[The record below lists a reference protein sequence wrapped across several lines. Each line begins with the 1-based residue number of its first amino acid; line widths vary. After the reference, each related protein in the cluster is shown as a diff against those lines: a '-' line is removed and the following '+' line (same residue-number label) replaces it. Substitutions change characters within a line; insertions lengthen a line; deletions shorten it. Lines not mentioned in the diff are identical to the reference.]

1 MNKTELKGH
10 EGKFGKIRAGITGY
24 KKTMNG
30 IIKEM
35 DGHGNIYFVD
45 NDGYGFIFPP
55 HQVDTFMP
63 KEFSPLPEKEKG
75 KDIYWKSGRVYFKKT
90 NKECELT
97 K

>member
-1 MNKTELKGH
+1 MNKQDIKEQV
-10 EGKFGKIRAGITGY
+10 GKFGEIRAGIVGY

-35 DGHGNIYFVD
+35 DGRGNIYFVD

-55 HQVDTFMP
+55 DQIDTFSP
-63 KEFSPLPEKEKG
+63 KIFSSLPEKEKG
-75 KDIYWKSGRVYFKKT
+75 KEIYWKGGRVYFKKT
-90 NKECELT
+90 NKECDLT